1 MNPSIQVSCS
11 RSNLAVIRDYVKS
24 CLDAFSVT
32 GKTAGQIVLAVDEA
46 CANCIIHQ
54 HNCDGSSQIEVSVE
68 HEQGTVFIA
77 IKDSGQAFPIDEYT
91 PQALETIIQNRRKG
105 GLGINLIHRIMDKIE
120 VEQRDGYHLYKFQK
134 RIDE

>member
-1 MNPSIQVSCS
+1 MNESIQVTCS

-24 CLDAFSVT
+24 CLDAFAVT

-54 HNCDGSSQIEVSVE
+54 HNCDGNSHIEVSLNHADGVI
-68 HEQGTVFIA
+68 VIA
-77 IKDSGQAFPIDEYT
+77 IKDSGEAFPIDAYT
-91 PQALETIIQNRRKG
+91 PQSLEEIIRDRKKG

-120 VEQRDGYHLYKFQK
+120 VEQREGYHLYKFEK
-134 RIDE
+134 RIG